1 MKLYFP
7 NVLKEAVSM
16 KNINQ
21 YNFDIIHVATHLRD
35 TLEYV
40 LPREHD
46 AKVFD
51 QRRDVLTKGLSPETP
66 LGKFLDA
73 NKDKFEEMMKLYNEL
88 LDDVYGDNSTIITK
102 TNDGK
107 IRVDHSQH
115 LRIYELVVGIMEPLR
130 DVIYF
135 HINLARRN
143 NEQEAILEDLMPID
157 DRYYRLFTYLLMM
170 QDFQKSF
177 FEFQKV
183 MGENQG
189 KPSPQSNFIVQ
200 NELSHYAKL
209 LRDIRSHNH
218 CTDNDTLDALDKC
231 LQVVEMSEG
240 RRDRR
245 DNKNFPDLFKEALD
259 QVNALVV
266 LNGPKWQEAFNKA
279 LKEMLADI
287 RKNAAPQA

>member
-1 MKLYFP
+1 
-7 NVLKEAVSM
+7 M

-46 AKVFD
+46 LKVYQ
-51 QRRDVLTKGLSPETP
+51 QRKDVLTKGISPETP
-66 LGKFLDA
+66 LGKFLEA
-73 NKDKFEEMMKLYNEL
+73 NKDKFEETIKLYNEL
-88 LDDVYGDNSTIITK
+88 LEDVYGDNSTIITK
-102 TNDGK
+102 TADEK

-115 LRIYELVVGIMEPLR
+115 LRIYELVVKIMEPLR

-135 HINLARRN
+135 HVNLARRQ
-143 NEQEAILEDLMPID
+143 NEQEAIIEDLMPID
-157 DRYYRLFTYLLMM
+157 DRYYRLFAFLLMM

-200 NELSHYAKL
+200 NELSHYAEM
-209 LRDIRSHNH
+209 LRSIRSHNH

-240 RRDRR
+240 KRDRR
-245 DNKNFPDLFKEALD
+245 DNKNFPELFKEALD

-287 RKNAAPQA
+287 RKNAEAGQA

>member
-1 MKLYFP
+1 
-7 NVLKEAVSM
+7 M

-46 AKVFD
+46 EKVYN
-51 QRRDVLTKGLSPETP
+51 QRKEVLTKGLSKETP
-66 LGKFLDA
+66 LGKFLEA
-73 NKDKFEEMMKLYNEL
+73 NKDKFTEL
-88 LDDVYGDNSTIITK
+88 LKNYDELLEEVYGDNSTILVK
-102 TNDGK
+102 TAEGK

-115 LRIYELVVGIMEPLR
+115 LRIYELVTSMMEPIR

-135 HINLARRN
+135 HVNLARKQ
-143 NEQEAILEDLMPID
+143 NENEPVIEELMPYD
-157 DRYYRLFTYLLMM
+157 DRQYRLFAFLLMM

-183 MGENQG
+183 MGEAGG
-189 KPSPQSNFIVQ
+189 KPTPQSNFIVQ
-200 NELSHYAKL
+200 NELAKYARM
-209 LRDIRSHNH
+209 LRNIREHTRF
-218 CTDNDTLDALDKC
+218 TDNETLDVLDKC

-259 QVNALVV
+259 GVNAKFT
-266 LNGPKWQEAFNKA
+266 LNGPKWQEKFNKA
-279 LKEMLADI
+279 LQEMLADI
-287 RKNAAPQA
+287 RNNSTAKA

>member
-1 MKLYFP
+1 
-7 NVLKEAVSM
+7 M

-46 AKVFD
+46 AKIFD

-66 LGKFLDA
+66 LGKFLEA
-73 NKDKFEEMMKLYNEL
+73 NKDKFEGMMKLYNEL
-88 LDDVYGDNSTIITK
+88 LDDVYGENSTILTK

-130 DVIYF
+130 DIIFF
-135 HINLARRN
+135 HVNLARRQ
-143 NEQEAILEDLMPID
+143 NEQEAIIEELMPLD
-157 DRYYRLFTYLLMM
+157 DRYYRLFSYLLMM

-200 NELSHYAKL
+200 NELSHYARL

-218 CTDNDTLDALDKC
+218 FTDNDSLDALDKC

-259 QVNALVV
+259 QLNALVV

-279 LKEMLADI
+279 LKEMLEDI
-287 RKNAAPQA
+287 RKNTKPQA

>member
-1 MKLYFP
+1 
-7 NVLKEAVSM
+7 M

-46 AKVFD
+46 EKVYN
-51 QRRDVLTKGLSPETP
+51 QRKEVLTKGLSKETP
-66 LGKFLDA
+66 LGKFLEA
-73 NKDKFEEMMKLYNEL
+73 NKDKFTEL
-88 LDDVYGDNSTIITK
+88 LKNYDELLEEVYGDNSTILMK
-102 TNDGK
+102 TAEGK

-115 LRIYELVVGIMEPLR
+115 LRIYELVTSMMEPIR

-135 HINLARRN
+135 HVNLARKQ
-143 NEQEAILEDLMPID
+143 NENEPVIEELMPYD
-157 DRYYRLFTYLLMM
+157 DRQYRLFAFLLMM

-183 MGENQG
+183 MGEAGG
-189 KPSPQSNFIVQ
+189 KPTPQSNFIVQ
-200 NELSHYAKL
+200 NELSKYARM
-209 LRDIRSHNH
+209 LRNIREHTRF
-218 CTDNDTLDALDKC
+218 TDNESLDVLDKC

-259 QVNALVV
+259 SVNAKFT
-266 LNGPKWQEAFNKA
+266 LNGPKWQEKFNKA
-279 LKEMLADI
+279 LQEMLSDI
-287 RKNAAPQA
+287 RNSSAAKA

>member
-1 MKLYFP
+1 
-7 NVLKEAVSM
+7 M

-46 AKVFD
+46 EKVYN
-51 QRRDVLTKGLSPETP
+51 QRKEVLTKGLSKETP
-66 LGKFLDA
+66 LGKFLEA
-73 NKDKFEEMMKLYNEL
+73 NKDKFTEL
-88 LDDVYGDNSTIITK
+88 LKNYDELLEEVYGDNSTILMK
-102 TNDGK
+102 TAEGK

-115 LRIYELVVGIMEPLR
+115 LRIYELVTSMMEPIR

-135 HINLARRN
+135 HVNLARKQ
-143 NEQEAILEDLMPID
+143 NENEPVIEELMPYD
-157 DRYYRLFTYLLMM
+157 DRQYRLFAYLLMM

-183 MGENQG
+183 MGEAGG
-189 KPSPQSNFIVQ
+189 KPTPQSNFIVQ
-200 NELSHYAKL
+200 NELAKYARM
-209 LRDIRSHNH
+209 LRNIREHTRF
-218 CTDNDTLDALDKC
+218 TDNETLDVLDKC

-245 DNKNFPDLFKEALD
+245 DNRNFPDLFKEALD
-259 QVNALVV
+259 GVNAKFT
-266 LNGPKWQEAFNKA
+266 LNGPKWQEKFNKA
-279 LKEMLADI
+279 LQEMLADI
-287 RKNAAPQA
+287 RNNSTAKA

>member
-1 MKLYFP
+1 
-7 NVLKEAVSM
+7 M

-46 AKVFD
+46 AKVFE
-51 QRRDVLTKGLSPETP
+51 QRKAVLTKGLEVETP

-73 NKDKFEEMMKLYNEL
+73 NKDKFTDFLNKYKEM
-88 LDDVYGDNSTIITK
+88 LDEVYGDSSTILVK
-102 TNDGK
+102 TADEK

-115 LRIYELVVGIMEPLR
+115 LKIYEYVVNLMEPLR
-130 DVIYF
+130 DIIYF
-135 HINLARRN
+135 HVNLARKEN
-143 NEQEAILEDLMPID
+143 QSEPIIEDLMPVD
-157 DRYYRLFTYLLMM
+157 DRHYRLFVYLLMM

-183 MGENQG
+183 MGEAGG
-189 KPSPQSNFIVQ
+189 KPTPQSNFIVQ
-200 NELSHYAKL
+200 NELAKYAEL
-209 LRDIRSHNH
+209 LRFIRQHNH
-218 CTDNDTLDALDKC
+218 CIDNETLDALDKC

-240 RRDRR
+240 RRERR

-259 QVNALVV
+259 NVNALVQKS
-266 LNGPKWQEAFNKA
+266 GPKWQELFNKA
-279 LKEMLADI
+279 LQEMLADI
-287 RKNAAPQA
+287 RKQQTQA

>member
-1 MKLYFP
+1 
-7 NVLKEAVSM
+7 M

-46 AKVFD
+46 EKVYN
-51 QRRDVLTKGLSPETP
+51 QRKEVLTKGLSKETP
-66 LGKFLDA
+66 LGKFLEA
-73 NKDKFEEMMKLYNEL
+73 NKDKFTELLKNYDEL
-88 LDDVYGDNSTIITK
+88 LDEVYGDNSTILVK
-102 TNDGK
+102 TAEGK

-115 LRIYELVVGIMEPLR
+115 LRIYELVTSMMEPIR

-135 HINLARRN
+135 HVNLARKQ
-143 NEQEAILEDLMPID
+143 NENEPIIEDLMPYD
-157 DRYYRLFTYLLMM
+157 DRQYRLFAYLLMM
-170 QDFQKSF
+170 QDFEKSF

-183 MGENQG
+183 MGEAGG
-189 KPSPQSNFIVQ
+189 KPTPQSNFIVQ
-200 NELSHYAKL
+200 NELAKYARM
-209 LRDIRSHNH
+209 LRNIREHTRF
-218 CTDNDTLDALDKC
+218 TDNETLDVLDKC

-259 QVNALVV
+259 GVNAKFT
-266 LNGPKWQEAFNKA
+266 LNGPKWQEKFNKA
-279 LKEMLADI
+279 LQEMLADI
-287 RKNAAPQA
+287 RNSSTAKA

>member
-1 MKLYFP
+1 
-7 NVLKEAVSM
+7 M

-46 AKVFD
+46 LKVYE
-51 QRRDVLTKGLSPETP
+51 QRKDVLTKGLSPDTP
-66 LGKFLDA
+66 LGKFLEA
-73 NKDKFEEMMKLYNEL
+73 NKDKFEEMMKNYNAL
-88 LDDVYGDNSTIITK
+88 LDDVYSDNSTIVTK

-115 LRIYELVVGIMEPLR
+115 LRIYELVVNIMEPLR
-130 DVIYF
+130 DIIYF
-135 HINLARRN
+135 HINLARRQ
-143 NEQEAILEDLMPID
+143 NEQEAILEDLMPLD
-157 DRYYRLFTYLLMM
+157 DRYYRCFAYLLMM

-200 NELSHYAKL
+200 NELSHYATM
-209 LRDIRSHNH
+209 LRTLRAHNH
-218 CTDNDTLDALDKC
+218 FTDNESLDALDRC

-259 QVNALVV
+259 QVNAIVV

-279 LKEMLADI
+279 LKEMLEDI
-287 RKNAAPQA
+287 RKNNSQAQA

>member
-1 MKLYFP
+1 
-7 NVLKEAVSM
+7 M

-46 AKVFD
+46 AKIFD
-51 QRRDVLTKGLSPETP
+51 QRKEVLTKGLSPETP
-66 LGKFLDA
+66 LGKFLEA
-73 NKDKFEEMMKLYNEL
+73 NKDKFEGMMKNYQEL
-88 LDDVYGDNSTIITK
+88 LDEVYGETSTILVK
-102 TNDGK
+102 TADGK

-115 LRIYELVVGIMEPLR
+115 LRIYELVVNIMEPLR

-135 HINLARRN
+135 HINLARRQ
-143 NEQEAILEDLMPID
+143 NENEAILEDLMPLD
-157 DRYYRLFTYLLMM
+157 DRHYRLFSFLLMM

-183 MGENQG
+183 MGEAKGQ
-189 KPSPQSNFIVQ
+189 PTPQSNFIVQ
-200 NELSHYAKL
+200 NELSKYANL
-209 LRDIRSHNH
+209 LRFVRSHNH

-259 QVNALVV
+259 QVNALLV

-279 LKEMLADI
+279 LKEMLEDI
-287 RKNAAPQA
+287 KKNSNKSAQA

>member
-1 MKLYFP
+1 MNNNNK
-7 NVLKEAVSM
+7 
-16 KNINQ
+16 

-46 AKVFD
+46 VKVYN
-51 QRRDVLTKGLSPETP
+51 QRKEVLTKGLSKETP
-66 LGKFLDA
+66 LGKFLEA
-73 NKDKFEEMMKLYNEL
+73 NKDKFTEL
-88 LDDVYGDNSTIITK
+88 LKNYDELLEEVYGDNSTILVK

-115 LRIYELVVGIMEPLR
+115 LRIYELVTSMMEPIR

-135 HINLARRN
+135 HVNLARKQ
-143 NEQEAILEDLMPID
+143 NENEPIIEELMPYD
-157 DRYYRLFTYLLMM
+157 DRQYRLFAYLLMM
-170 QDFQKSF
+170 QDFEKSF

-183 MGENQG
+183 MGEAGG
-189 KPSPQSNFIVQ
+189 KPTPQSNFIVQ
-200 NELSHYAKL
+200 NELSKYAKM
-209 LRDIRSHNH
+209 LRNIREHTRF
-218 CTDNDTLDALDKC
+218 TDNETLDVLDKC

-259 QVNALVV
+259 GVNAKFT
-266 LNGPKWQEAFNKA
+266 LNGPKWQEKFNKA
-279 LKEMLADI
+279 LQEMLADI
-287 RKNAAPQA
+287 RNSSTAKA

>member
-1 MKLYFP
+1 
-7 NVLKEAVSM
+7 M

-46 AKVFD
+46 AKIFD
-51 QRRDVLTKGLSPETP
+51 QRREVLTKGLSPETP

-73 NKDKFEEMMKLYNEL
+73 NKDKFEDMMKLYNEL
-88 LDDVYGDNSTIITK
+88 LEDVYGENSTILTK
-102 TNDGK
+102 TSDGK
-107 IRVDHSQH
+107 VRVDHSQH
-115 LRIYELVVGIMEPLR
+115 LRIYELVTGIMEPLR
-130 DVIYF
+130 DIIFF
-135 HINLARRN
+135 HVNLARRQ
-143 NEQEAILEDLMPID
+143 NEQEAIIEDLMPID
-157 DRYYRLFTYLLMM
+157 DRYYRLFTFLLMM

-200 NELSHYAKL
+200 NELSHYAKM

-218 CTDNDTLDALDKC
+218 CTDNDTLDALDRC

-279 LKEMLADI
+279 LKERLEDI
-287 RKNAAPQA
+287 RKNAKPQA

>member
-1 MKLYFP
+1 
-7 NVLKEAVSM
+7 M

-46 AKVFD
+46 VKVYN
-51 QRRDVLTKGLSPETP
+51 QRKEVLTKGLSKETP
-66 LGKFLDA
+66 LGKFLEA
-73 NKDKFEEMMKLYNEL
+73 NKDKFTKLLKNYDEL
-88 LDDVYGDNSTIITK
+88 LDEVYGDNSTILVK

-115 LRIYELVVGIMEPLR
+115 LRIYELVTSMMEPIR

-135 HINLARRN
+135 HVNLARKQ
-143 NEQEAILEDLMPID
+143 NENEPIIEDLMPYD
-157 DRYYRLFTYLLMM
+157 DRQYRLFAYLLMM
-170 QDFQKSF
+170 QDFEKSF

-183 MGENQG
+183 MGEAGG
-189 KPSPQSNFIVQ
+189 KPTPQSNFIVQ
-200 NELSHYAKL
+200 NELAKYARM
-209 LRDIRSHNH
+209 LRNIREHTRF
-218 CTDNDTLDALDKC
+218 TDNETLDVLDKC

-259 QVNALVV
+259 GVNAKFT
-266 LNGPKWQEAFNKA
+266 LNGPKWQEKFNKA
-279 LKEMLADI
+279 LQEMLADI
-287 RKNAAPQA
+287 RNSSTAKA

>member
-1 MKLYFP
+1 MR
-7 NVLKEAVSM
+7 
-16 KNINQ
+16 NINQ

-40 LPREHD
+40 LPREHEL
-46 AKVFD
+46 KVFE

-66 LGKFLDA
+66 LGKFLEA
-73 NKDKFEEMMKLYNEL
+73 NKDKFEEPIKLYNEL
-88 LDDVYGDNSTIITK
+88 LEDVYGENSTIITK
-102 TNDGK
+102 TNEGK

-135 HINLARRN
+135 HLNLARRQ
-143 NEQEAILEDLMPID
+143 NEQEAIIEDLMPID
-157 DRYYRLFTYLLMM
+157 DRYYRLFAYLLMM

-266 LNGPKWQEAFNKA
+266 LTGPKWQEAFNKA
-279 LKEMLADI
+279 LQEMLKDI
-287 RKNAAPQA
+287 RNNQKVPQA

>member
-1 MKLYFP
+1 
-7 NVLKEAVSM
+7 M

-46 AKVFD
+46 EKVYN
-51 QRRDVLTKGLSPETP
+51 QRKEVLTKGLSKETP
-66 LGKFLDA
+66 LGKFLEA
-73 NKDKFEEMMKLYNEL
+73 NKDKFTEL
-88 LDDVYGDNSTIITK
+88 LKNYDELLEEVYGDNSTILMK
-102 TNDGK
+102 TAEGK

-115 LRIYELVVGIMEPLR
+115 LRIYELVTSMMEPIR

-135 HINLARRN
+135 HVNLARKQ
-143 NEQEAILEDLMPID
+143 NENEPVIEELMPYD
-157 DRYYRLFTYLLMM
+157 DRQYRLFAFLLMM

-183 MGENQG
+183 MGEAGG
-189 KPSPQSNFIVQ
+189 KPTPQSNFIVQ
-200 NELSHYAKL
+200 NELAKYARM
-209 LRDIRSHNH
+209 LRNIREHTRF
-218 CTDNDTLDALDKC
+218 TDNETLDVLDKC

-245 DNKNFPDLFKEALD
+245 DNRNFPDLFKEALD
-259 QVNALVV
+259 GVNAKFT
-266 LNGPKWQEAFNKA
+266 LNGPKWQEKFNKA
-279 LKEMLADI
+279 LQEMLADI
-287 RKNAAPQA
+287 RNNSTAKA

>member
-1 MKLYFP
+1 
-7 NVLKEAVSM
+7 M

-51 QRRDVLTKGLSPETP
+51 QRKEVLTKGLSPDTP
-66 LGKFLDA
+66 LGKFLKA
-73 NKDKFEEMMKLYNEL
+73 NEDKFTEMMKRYQEL
-88 LDDVYGDNSTIITK
+88 LDDVYGENSTILVK
-102 TNDGK
+102 TPEGK

-115 LRIYELVVGIMEPLR
+115 LRIYELVTSIMEPIR
-130 DVIYF
+130 DIIYF
-135 HINLARRN
+135 HVNLARKQ
-143 NEQEAILEDLMPID
+143 NENEPVIEDLMPLD
-157 DRYYRLFTYLLMM
+157 DRHYRLFTFLLMM

-183 MGENQG
+183 MGESQG
-189 KPSPQSNFIVQ
+189 KPTPQSNFIVQ
-200 NELSHYAKL
+200 NELSHYAKM
-209 LRDIRSHNH
+209 LRDVRAHNH
-218 CTDNDTLDALDKC
+218 FTDNETLDALDRC
-231 LQVVEMSEG
+231 IQVVEMSEG

-259 QVNALVV
+259 QVNALLV

-279 LKEMLADI
+279 LQEMLKDI
-287 RKNAAPQA
+287 RANQKPNA

>member
-1 MKLYFP
+1 
-7 NVLKEAVSM
+7 M

-46 AKVFD
+46 AKIFD
-51 QRRDVLTKGLSPETP
+51 QRKAVLTKGLEVETP

-73 NKDKFEEMMKLYNEL
+73 NKDKFEEFYNRYREMLDEL
-88 LDDVYGDNSTIITK
+88 YGDNSTILVK
-102 TNDGK
+102 TSDGK

-115 LRIYELVVGIMEPLR
+115 LKIYDYVVRLMEPLR
-130 DVIYF
+130 DIIYF
-135 HINLARRN
+135 HVNLARKQ
-143 NEQEAILEDLMPID
+143 NENEPIIEDLMPVD
-157 DRYYRLFTYLLMM
+157 DRHYRLFVFLLMM

-183 MGENQG
+183 MGEAGG
-189 KPSPQSNFIVQ
+189 KPTPQSNFIVQ
-200 NELSHYAKL
+200 NELAKYARM
-209 LRDIRSHNH
+209 LRNIREHTRF
-218 CTDNDTLDALDKC
+218 TDNETLDVLDKC

-245 DNKNFPDLFKEALD
+245 DNKNFPDLFKEAIERV
-259 QVNALVV
+259 QGLVQK
-266 LNGPKWQEAFNKA
+266 NGPKWQELFNKA
-279 LKEMLADI
+279 LQEMLSDI
-287 RKNAAPQA
+287 RNAQQKAPQA

>member
-1 MKLYFP
+1 
-7 NVLKEAVSM
+7 M

-46 AKVFD
+46 LKVFE
-51 QRRDVLTKGLSPETP
+51 QRKDVLTKGLTPETP
-66 LGKFLDA
+66 LGKFLEA
-73 NKDKFEEMMKLYNEL
+73 NKDKFEEPVKLYHEL
-88 LDDVYGDNSTIITK
+88 LDDVYGENSTIITR
-102 TNDGK
+102 TNEGK
-107 IRVDHSQH
+107 LRVDHSQH

-135 HINLARRN
+135 HLNLARRN
-143 NEQEAILEDLMPID
+143 NEQEAIIEDLMPVD
-157 DRYYRLFTYLLMM
+157 DRYYRLFAYLLMM

-209 LRDIRSHNH
+209 LRDVRAHNH

-266 LNGPKWQEAFNKA
+266 LTGPKWQEAFNKA
-279 LKEMLADI
+279 LQEMLKDI
-287 RKNAAPQA
+287 RNNQKVPQA

>member
-1 MKLYFP
+1 
-7 NVLKEAVSM
+7 M

-40 LPREHD
+40 LPSEHEL
-46 AKVFD
+46 KVFE

-66 LGKFLDA
+66 LGKFLEA
-73 NKDKFEEMMKLYNEL
+73 NKDKFEEPIKLYNEL
-88 LDDVYGDNSTIITK
+88 LEDVYGENSTIITK
-102 TNDGK
+102 TNEGK
-107 IRVDHSQH
+107 LRVDHSQH

-130 DVIYF
+130 DVSDV
-135 HINLARRN
+135 HLNLAIRQ
-143 NEQEAILEDLMPID
+143 NEQEAIIEDLMPID
-157 DRYYRLFTYLLMM
+157 DRYYRLFAYLLMM

-266 LNGPKWQEAFNKA
+266 LTGPKWQEAFNKA
-279 LKEMLADI
+279 LQEMLKDI
-287 RKNAAPQA
+287 RSNQKAPQA

>member
-1 MKLYFP
+1 
-7 NVLKEAVSM
+7 M

-46 AKVFD
+46 AKIFD
-51 QRRDVLTKGLSPETP
+51 QRREVLTKGLSPESP

-73 NKDKFEEMMKLYNEL
+73 NKDKFEETIKLYQEL
-88 LDDVYGDNSTIITK
+88 LDDVYGENSTIITK
-102 TNDGK
+102 TNEGK

-135 HINLARRN
+135 HLNLARRN
-143 NEQEAILEDLMPID
+143 NEQEAILEDLMPLD
-157 DRYYRLFTYLLMM
+157 DRYYRLFAYLLMM

-218 CTDNDTLDALDKC
+218 FTDNDSLDALDKC

-279 LKEMLADI
+279 LKEMLEDI
-287 RKNAAPQA
+287 RKNTKPQA